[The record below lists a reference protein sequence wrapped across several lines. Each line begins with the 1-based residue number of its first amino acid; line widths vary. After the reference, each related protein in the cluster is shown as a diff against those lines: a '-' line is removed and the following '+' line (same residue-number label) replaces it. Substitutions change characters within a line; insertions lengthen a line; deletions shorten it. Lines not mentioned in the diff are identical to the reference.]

1 MDKAAAATW
10 PVPVAEILPAVV
22 VPDRKLPTTPEPA
35 AIEVPLV
42 ALFASV
48 AGTFPA
54 AFVPKYMTGFVAE
67 FAGVAPNTEVAVCP
81 AAVEGADEILA
92 ATTVVSSAVPAPD
105 RLIVIGIVTDS
116 PTRAVGIVPTVM
128 LEIVA
133 ALADATPVR
142 TPNPNAATVTS
153 AMRLKVVF
161 VDICFLSISRSREFP
176 SFGLKLIF

>member
-1 MDKAAAATW
+1 
-10 PVPVAEILPAVV
+10 VL
-22 VPDRKLPTTPEPA
+22 
-35 AIEVPLV
+35 
-42 ALFASV
+42 
-48 AGTFPA
+48 GTFPA
-54 AFVPKYMTGFVAE
+54 AFVPKYITGAE
-67 FAGVAPNTEVAVCP
+67 VVFAGVSPNTEVAVCP
-81 AAVEGADEILA
+81 PAVEGADEILA
-92 ATTVVSSAVPAPD
+92 ATTVVSPVVPAPD

-161 VDICFLSISRSREFP
+161 VDICFLSISQDQEFP
-176 SFGLKLIF
+176 DLGLKLIS